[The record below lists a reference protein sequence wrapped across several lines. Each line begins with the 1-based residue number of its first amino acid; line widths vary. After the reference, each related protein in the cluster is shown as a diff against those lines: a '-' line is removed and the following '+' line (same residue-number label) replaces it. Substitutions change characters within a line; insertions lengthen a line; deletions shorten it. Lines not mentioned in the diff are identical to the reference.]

1 MKQRKNGIEP
11 LYIKGNFL
19 KVFSPSVC
27 HMKSLHLAANLKTAS
42 PSKNNAPLYLYFSGN
57 DKESPCQCRRLRF
70 DPWIGKIP
78 WSREWQPTPVCLPGE
93 SHGLRGLAGC
103 HPRGLKESDM
113 SEQLSTEQ
121 HKGVL
126 RLFPGL

>member
-1 MKQRKNGIEP
+1 MGKTRDAFNILVITRER
-11 LYIKGNFL
+11 I
-19 KVFSPSVC
+19 
-27 HMKSLHLAANLKTAS
+27 HL
-42 PSKNNAPLYLYFSGN
+42 
-57 DKESPCQCRRLRF
+57 QCRRPGF
-70 DPWIGKIP
+70 GPWVGKILWRRP
-78 WSREWQPTPVCLPGE
+78 WEPTPVCLPGE